1 MKVKR
6 TSQKKESNF
15 RLKTLY
21 KRNLDYI
28 NSIYLSFKGKNIPKY
43 LKKLQESI
51 EKDIFT
57 AKKLRDYVNN
67 IYYYPDKNYE
77 RANQPVDRNVLGE
90 RIALVLSGGGA
101 RGVAH
106 AGVLKVLENNGIK
119 PAFIIGTSVGSIVGA
134 AYSAG
139 ISPDEMI
146 EIFEKE
152 EKKFFKLS
160 YYRYFSQ
167 KAMTRT
173 LRSIFK
179 KYLPS
184 NEVENT
190 KIPFYINA
198 TDVKRCERIIFSS
211 GDLTEL
217 VLASSA
223 IPFLFEPISY
233 EDCILVDGG
242 VIDNFCVD
250 VARMINKN
258 NFRNELKIVIS
269 DVSAATDVTSHI
281 NTSYFLLNLSKEFVD
296 TVKLVGKEIYPVRDK
311 RDVLSIINNLLYML
325 DRRGGLAPELSG
337 DEIIITPLLE
347 KMGVFEFKK
356 TMWAF
361 NKGAETANI
370 VLQ

>member
-1 MKVKR
+1 VKR
-6 TSQKKESNF
+6 TSQKKESDF

-28 NSIYLSFKGKNIPKY
+28 NSIYLSFKDKNIPKY

-51 EKDIFT
+51 EKEIFT
-57 AKKLRDYVNN
+57 AKKIKDYVYNL
-67 IYYYPDKNYE
+67 YYYPDENYE
-77 RANQPVDRNVLGE
+77 NVNQPVDRNVLGE

-101 RGVAH
+101 RGAAH

-134 AYSAG
+134 VYSAG

-160 YYRYFSQ
+160 YYRYISQ
-167 KAMTRT
+167 WTMTHI
-173 LRSIFK
+173 LRSILK
-179 KYLPS
+179 RYLPL
-184 NEVENT
+184 NKVENT

-198 TDVKRCERIIFSS
+198 TDLKRCERLIFST

-217 VLASSA
+217 VIASSA
-223 IPFLFEPISY
+223 IPFLFEPINY
-233 EDCILVDGG
+233 EDYILVDGG
-242 VIDNFCVD
+242 VTDNFCVD
-250 VARMINKN
+250 IARIINKN
-258 NFRNELKIVIS
+258 DFNDELKIVIS
-269 DVSAATDVTSHI
+269 DVSAATDFTSSI
-281 NTSYFLLNLSKEFVD
+281 NAPHFLLNLSRGFVD

-311 RDVLSIINNLLYML
+311 RDVLSIINNILYML

-337 DEIIITPLLE
+337 DEIIITPMLE
-347 KMGVFEFKK
+347 NMGVFEFKK
-356 TMWAF
+356 CRWAF
-361 NKGAETANI
+361 NKGVETANI